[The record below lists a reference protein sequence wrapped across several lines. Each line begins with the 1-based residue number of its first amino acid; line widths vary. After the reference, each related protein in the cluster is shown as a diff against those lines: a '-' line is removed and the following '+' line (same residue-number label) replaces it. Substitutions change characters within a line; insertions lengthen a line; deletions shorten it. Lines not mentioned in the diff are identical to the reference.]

1 MTVSNF
7 FLKKHAST
15 LQFSTGLDELQGL
28 FFWKKKKKKTPKKRP
43 TPVIKVDITL
53 VARHKTF
60 EGM

>member
-7 FLKKHAST
+7 FLKRHAST

-28 FFWKKKKKKTPKKRP
+28 FFQKKKSP